1 MSAHSQY
8 ELVMGL
14 ETHVRVASDTKMFC
28 SCKNARELAEEPNM
42 HVCDFCMGFPG
53 TLPVLNESVIRLA
66 VRASLAM
73 RSDVQETS
81 VFDRKSY
88 FYPDLP
94 AGFQITQ
101 LYHPIALHGEV
112 RAMVS
117 GEPKTFRI
125 HRMHIETDAGKL
137 VHAGSKTLCDYNRS

>member
-1 MSAHSQY
+1 MQSSY

-14 ETHVRVASDTKMFC
+14 ETHVRVKSETKMFC
-28 SCKNARELAEEPNM
+28 SCKNALELSDEANV

-53 TLPVLNESVIRLA
+53 ALPVLSDAVASLG
-66 VRASLAM
+66 VRAGLAM
-73 RSDVQETS
+73 KCTINQKS

-101 LYHPIALHGEV
+101 LYHPIATH
-112 RAMVS
+112 
-117 GEPKTFRI
+117 
-125 HRMHIETDAGKL
+125 
-137 VHAGSKTLCDYNRS
+137 